1 MREIQHGILPACGT
15 NPVEVILVASG
26 EGDPAGREKAKAT
39 ARKLMRESPPS
50 ANPRSALV

>member
-39 ARKLMRESPPS
+39 ARKLMRESPPE
-50 ANPRSALV
+50 R